1 MKFLFICSAIII
13 LLSCKDEDKVSKLD
27 ETVIVP
33 QYKNRT
39 VIDNIAEYNR
49 VDGPFIGIGATKS
62 KQYERFETIIK
73 FDERKLIELTRHKSP
88 VVRVYAFD
96 ALFQKNYSKMFS
108 IFEEHASDTTEFVE
122 LSGCLEFT
130 KTVNADFLQKL
141 EPLMTSHQK
150 EKYFKEVSSCYSKER
165 WDLLRRFW

>member
-1 MKFLFICSAIII
+1 MRFLFTCLAIIFF
-13 LLSCKDEDKVSKLD
+13 SCKDEVKVSKLD

-33 QYKNRT
+33 QNKNET

-62 KQYERFETIIK
+62 KQYERFEAIVK
-73 FDERKLIELTRHKSP
+73 YDEKKLIELTKHKSP
-88 VVRVYAFD
+88 VVRVYAFN

-108 IFEEHASDTTEFVE
+108 IFEEHTNDTTEFVE
-122 LSGCLEFT
+122 LSGCIGFT
-130 KTVNADFLQKL
+130 KTLNTDFLQKL
-141 EPLMTSHQK
+141 EPLMTSQQK